1 MRRTS
6 GTPRMQLQPGSY
18 PPIVQLVTTVV
29 QISVLLTFS
38 AFGDFGGRRKQLL
51 IALTWVGSIFVMLN
65 IFCFSSS
72 MWWLAGLLRVCSG
85 CCFAL
90 CGVYYNSYLP
100 MLAAAHYT
108 TESLEGQ
115 ELEDKILEVADD
127 MSGKGMMVGY
137 SGGVALLIISGAI
150 LWFMEC
156 DSGEECSEFSTFFWP
171 AFCIFLVGVWWLVFA
186 QITFLRL
193 KTRPGPEFPKGANPL
208 TLGWIQTFQTAK
220 YIFSRRHTLLF
231 MISFFIYSDAYNA
244 VCTVAPLIM
253 EDELEVKMV
262 GAVINAFLG
271 AIASLAGVFLF
282 LKIQS
287 CFSVSGK
294 GMIIMMLILFA
305 CVSLAGGCGI
315 IQAVPGGFYLV
326 LGPALLMLGA
336 IQSYTRSLY
345 ASFVPRGQL
354 SAMFAFFAITDKGSN
369 VIGPM
374 VIAIVNNITG
384 CYRGVFWYLL
394 FAFGFAAFL
403 LYFVDAEQGMRDAG
417 KILGEVPEE
426 ENDSTEDE
434 IGPSSS
440 GE

>member
-1 MRRTS
+1 MDS
-6 GTPRMQLQPGSY
+6 DFPDGEVHLQP
-18 PPIVQLVTTVV
+18 Q
-29 QISVLLTFS
+29 
-38 AFGDFGGRRKQLL
+38 
-51 IALTWVGSIFVMLN
+51 
-65 IFCFSSS
+65 
-72 MWWLAGLLRVCSG
+72 
-85 CCFAL
+85 
-90 CGVYYNSYLP
+90 
-100 MLAAAHYT
+100 
-108 TESLEGQ
+108 
-115 ELEDKILEVADD
+115 
-127 MSGKGMMVGY
+127 
-137 SGGVALLIISGAI
+137 
-150 LWFMEC
+150 
-156 DSGEECSEFSTFFWP
+156 
-171 AFCIFLVGVWWLVFA
+171 
-186 QITFLRL
+186 
-193 KTRPGPEFPKGANPL
+193 
-208 TLGWIQTFQTAK
+208 
-220 YIFSRRHTLLF
+220 
-231 MISFFIYSDAYNA
+231 AYNA